1 MNDNNIIQRLDGRV
15 AVVTGS
21 SAGIGRA
28 TALALAAQGASV
40 VVNARSVERAA
51 PVVDEIEAAGGRAVA
66 VVADLSE
73 PGGAQALIEESA
85 AALGGVDILVNNAG
99 HGLVMPTEDLAEDD
113 WRRTIELLLTA
124 PFLLSQAAGRQMLS
138 NGGGVI
144 VNVSSIC
151 GHVALPRRA
160 AYTAAKHGLVGLT
173 RTLATEWADRGV
185 RVVTVD
191 PAYIATDFIKGTM
204 KSGGFDTAAIEGRT
218 PLSRLGSPEE
228 VARVIAFL
236 ASDAAS
242 YMTGGSIMVDGG
254 WMAHGG
260 W

>member
-1 MNDNNIIQRLDGRV
+1 MSGEDTIQRLDGRV

-28 TALALAAQGASV
+28 TALALARQGASV
-40 VVNARSVERAA
+40 VVNARSADRAA
-51 PVVDEIEAAGGRAVA
+51 PVVAEIEAAGGRAAA

-73 PGGAQALIEESA
+73 PGGAEQLIADSA
-85 AALGGVDILVNNAG
+85 AALGDVDILVNNAG
-99 HGLVMPTEDLAEDD
+99 HGLVAPSEDLSEDD
-113 WRRTIELLLTA
+113 WRRTIEVLLTA
-124 PFLLSQAAGRQMLS
+124 PFLLSQAAGRQMLA

-160 AYTAAKHGLVGLT
+160 AYTTAKHGLVGLT

-185 RVVTVD
+185 RVMTVD

-204 KSGGFDTAAIEGRT
+204 KSGGFDAAAIEGRT
-218 PLSRLGSPEE
+218 PLARLGSPEE

-242 YMTGGSIMVDGG
+242 YMTGGSVMVDGG
-254 WMAHGG
+254 WMAYGG

>member
-1 MNDNNIIQRLDGRV
+1 MGGENGIQRLDGRV

-28 TALALAAQGASV
+28 TAVALAGQGAAV
-40 VVNARSVERAA
+40 VINARSEERAA
-51 PVVDEIEAAGGRAVA
+51 PVVEEIEAAGGRAA
-66 VVADLSE
+66 PVVADLGE
-73 PGGAQALIEESA
+73 PGGAQQLIEGA
-85 AALGGVDILVNNAG
+85 IAALGGVDILVNNAG
-99 HGLVMPTEDLAEDD
+99 HGLVAPSEDMPETE
-113 WRRTIELLLTA
+113 WRKAIEVLLTA
-124 PFLLSQAAGRQMLS
+124 PFLCSQAAGRHMLD

-173 RTLATEWADRGV
+173 RTLATEWADRGI
-185 RVVTVD
+185 RVLTVD

-204 KSGGFDTAAIEGRT
+204 RAGNFDAAAIEGRT
-218 PLSRLGSPEE
+218 PLGRLGSPEE

-236 ASDAAS
+236 VSDAAA
-242 YMTGGSIMVDGG
+242 YMTGGSILVDGG
-254 WMAHGG
+254 WMAYGG